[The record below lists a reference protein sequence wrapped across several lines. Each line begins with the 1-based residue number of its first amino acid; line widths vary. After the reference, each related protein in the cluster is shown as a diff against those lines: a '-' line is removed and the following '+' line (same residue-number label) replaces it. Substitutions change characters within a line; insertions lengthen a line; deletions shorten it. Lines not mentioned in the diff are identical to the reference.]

1 MLDYRTLSLLDNINS
16 NCQSGGYKVFL
27 IKDLVNGMPSA
38 FNVDEQ
44 DVLDCLETLKNHQYV
59 SIKYQDD
66 DEVCLLPLTKGK
78 LESENRIDQEIE
90 KTKCLKQYFWA
101 GFLGASA
108 GGAIIA
114 VIVALISLIGG
125 K

>member
-1 MLDYRTLSLLDNINS
+1 MLDYRTLSLLDIINS

-27 IKDLVNGMPSA
+27 INDLISAMPSA
-38 FNVDEQ
+38 FNTDEQ
-44 DVLDCLETLKNHQYV
+44 GLLECLETLKNHQYV

-66 DEVCLLPLTKGK
+66 DEVCLMPLMKGK

-90 KTKCLKQYFWA
+90 KIKCQKQYFWA
-101 GFLGASA
+101 GFLGASI
-108 GGAIIA
+108 GGAIIG
-114 VIVALISLIGG
+114 VIIALISLMGG